1 MNLLSG
7 TAKLEM
13 IFSSKENW
21 PISRILDIFTSI
33 QHSLMDIGQHDLVN
47 ALQIEGKWVSCPW
60 GSDFALGKRGVL
72 ELMGSPWIGDWWWR
86 DPPCGAR
93 RLGKKEKIG
102 RFRARAHQ
110 LLGLSAE
117 HQSAPLCLFWCSA
130 ADDNCPFATC
140 SWDPYLSKISTLSF
154 SDPVF
159 NCRRII
165 LQTHKLK
172 VLSVRLHLFI
182 IVI

>member
-1 MNLLSG
+1 MLYKLRASECLLPEG
-7 TAKLEM
+7 L
-13 IFSSKENW
+13 
-21 PISRILDIFTSI
+21 IL
-33 QHSLMDIGQHDLVN
+33 L
-47 ALQIEGKWVSCPW
+47 
-60 GSDFALGKRGVL
+60 LGKRRVL
-72 ELMGSPWIGDWWWR
+72 ELMGSPWRGDWWWR
-86 DPPCGAR
+86 DPPCRAR

-117 HQSAPLCLFWCSA
+117 HQSAPLCLVWSSA
-130 ADDNCPFATC
+130 DHDCPFATC
-140 SWDPYLSKISTLSF
+140 SWDPYLLKISTLSF

-172 VLSVRLHLFI
+172 VLSVRLHLSNKFQ
-182 IVI
+182 VSEFPYRLALRNLRRGTVKKNSP